1 MSRHVSHLPASAG
14 WFMAALLAPLPPWA
28 GAQTIADYSRA
39 QRALLETTMAQAAA
53 RSAGMGASAPA
64 PGPAPT
70 PATAASVAAAPSMPA
85 PSGPLPPAAPAVQV
99 SGVFASSDGAIA
111 EVVVNA
117 TPYLLG
123 AGQGVPG
130 TAWLV
135 ESIAIDRVV
144 LSRHGSVVAATDA
157 QAARKVFAL
166 PALPTLR

>member
-1 MSRHVSHLPASAG
+1 MSRHVSHLPASSG
-14 WFMAALLAPLPPWA
+14 WFMAALLALLPPSV

-53 RSAGMGASAPA
+53 RSAGMGPSA
-64 PGPAPT
+64 PGPA
-70 PATAASVAAAPSMPA
+70 TASSVAASPSMPA
-85 PSGPLPPAAPAVQV
+85 PHAPSPPPAPVPAVQV

-111 EVVVNA
+111 EIVVNA

-130 TAWLV
+130 TAWHV

-144 LSRHGSVVAATDA
+144 LSRHGSVVAAAGA
-157 QAARKVFAL
+157 QALRRVF
-166 PALPTLR
+166 ALPTLR